1 VKSSKDLEKILVV
14 DDTLDTLEMLQR
26 NLSIKGFQVFVAIS
40 VSEAI
45 NLLESTDVDLVITD
59 FKMPG
64 DTGLDLIKYIREN
77 FNEIEVMMI
86 TGYPTINGA
95 VEAVKS
101 GAVNYLVKPFTQEE
115 LFNAVNSALDNLKL
129 RRKKFEKKYQPLSS
143 FRGLIGE
150 SDAIKTV
157 FRAIQKAASTTAT
170 ALITGESGTGK
181 ELVAREI
188 HYKSS
193 RSSAPFVPVNCGGI
207 PDGLLESELFG
218 HLKGAF
224 TGATESRAGFFQ
236 TADGGTIFLDEISET
251 SLAMQV
257 KLLRVLQDK
266 EICMVG
272 SRRPQKIDVRIVAAT
287 NKDLGLLVKKSSFR
301 EDLFYRLNIIT
312 IDIPPL
318 RDRGHDVVLLA
329 NYFLLKF
336 SKELGEPQPD
346 FSDEALRVLKTYSWP
361 GNVRELENLIQRLVV
376 MNDGNEIT
384 VPDLPPQMR
393 FSSQRDY
400 GLNRT
405 LAEFEKD
412 YIKNVLARVGGNKT
426 RAADILG
433 IDRKTLRN
441 KLSDMKNS
449 NGSQG

>member
-1 VKSSKDLEKILVV
+1 
-14 DDTLDTLEMLQR
+14 
-26 NLSIKGFQVFVAIS
+26 
-40 VSEAI
+40 
-45 NLLESTDVDLVITD
+45 
-59 FKMPG
+59 
-64 DTGLDLIKYIREN
+64 
-77 FNEIEVMMI
+77 
-86 TGYPTINGA
+86 
-95 VEAVKS
+95 
-101 GAVNYLVKPFTQEE
+101 
-115 LFNAVNSALDNLKL
+115 
-129 RRKKFEKKYQPLSS
+129 
-143 FRGLIGE
+143 
-150 SDAIKTV
+150 
-157 FRAIQKAASTTAT
+157 
-170 ALITGESGTGK
+170 
-181 ELVAREI
+181 
-188 HYKSS
+188 
-193 RSSAPFVPVNCGGI
+193 
-207 PDGLLESELFG
+207 
-218 HLKGAF
+218 
-224 TGATESRAGFFQ
+224 
-236 TADGGTIFLDEISET
+236 
-251 SLAMQV
+251 
-257 KLLRVLQDK
+257 
-266 EICMVG
+266 
-272 SRRPQKIDVRIVAAT
+272 
-287 NKDLGLLVKKSSFR
+287 
-301 EDLFYRLNIIT
+301 
-312 IDIPPL
+312 
-318 RDRGHDVVLLA
+318 LLA

>member
-1 VKSSKDLEKILVV
+1 VKSSKESEKILVV

-150 SDAIKTV
+150 SDAMKMV

-312 IDIPPL
+312 IEIPPL
-318 RDRGHDVVLLA
+318 RDRGDDTVLLI
-329 NYFLLKF
+329 NYFLNKF
-336 SKELGEPQPD
+336 SKELDQPQPE